1 MENYPIEVSIII
13 PNYNYARF
21 LQQRIESVL
30 AQTYTDYEI
39 ILLDDAST
47 DDSVSIL
54 NHYKTNSRVAH
65 LEINSVNTGSPFI
78 QWQKGISL
86 SRGKYI
92 WIAESD
98 DVADSSFLEKAVS
111 ILNQYPHASFCF
123 LGSHCIDEK
132 GNKLSTD
139 FDRWTSKQLR
149 RPYNIGV
156 FDSEDY
162 IKQNLYW
169 RNYIYNASGVVFR
182 KQCFEQIKDLSCF
195 SMRYSGDWLF
205 WIEMARQGSVIELYE
220 KLNFFRLH
228 STSTTV
234 EGNASGNAILEDI
247 QVVHYV
253 ESFSYPIGRYKRLMR
268 HGMLYKNIKRA
279 KVDPKMRLLLFEKLN
294 TLHFTAFGYQSGE
307 LFQRLNPFFQGTEN
321 FVVHR
326 GNGIDGINTY
336 EAHLQVIGVY
346 IAICCLEV
354 DIRHIDAYTI
364 AIGCLAIDSQFFQF
378 VRQ

>member
-1 MENYPIEVSIII
+1 M
-13 PNYNYARF
+13 A
-21 LQQRIESVL
+21 
-30 AQTYTDYEI
+30 
-39 ILLDDAST
+39 
-47 DDSVSIL
+47 
-54 NHYKTNSRVAH
+54 
-65 LEINSVNTGSPFI
+65 
-78 QWQKGISL
+78 KGISL

-279 KVDPKMRLLLFEKLN
+279 KVDPKMRLLLFEKLKGC
-294 TLHFTAFGYQSGE
+294 FGTSVWTYRWERVNKYMS
-307 LFQRLNPFFQGTEN
+307 FLNPWQPT
-321 FVVHR
+321 R
-326 GNGIDGINTY
+326 DRDR
-336 EAHLQVIGVY
+336 L
-346 IAICCLEV
+346 
-354 DIRHIDAYTI
+354 
-364 AIGCLAIDSQFFQF
+364 
-378 VRQ
+378 

>member
-1 MENYPIEVSIII
+1 MENHSVEVSVII

-65 LEINSVNTGSPFI
+65 LEINSVNTGSPFA

-98 DVADSSFLEKAVS
+98 DAADSPFLEKAVS
-111 ILNQYPHASFCF
+111 VLNQYPHASFCF

-132 GNKLSTD
+132 GNELSTD

-149 RPYNIGV
+149 RPYNLGV
-156 FDSEDY
+156 FDGEDY
-162 IKQNLYW
+162 IKHNLYW

-205 WIEMARQGSVIELYE
+205 WIEMARQGAVLEVYE
-220 KLNFFRLH
+220 KMNKFRLH
-228 STSTTV
+228 NVSTTKKAQKTG
-234 EGNASGNAILEDI
+234 EGVREDI
-247 QVVHYV
+247 YIINRIEQFLPNIGKQRKVVRHG
-253 ESFSYPIGRYKRLMR
+253 SFYKEIKRL
-268 HGMLYKNIKRA
+268 KVSAAIKEE
-279 KVDPKMRLLLFEKLN
+279 LLLHLVSSLKANSSDYCIERFNKSFNWFMPWLI
-294 TLHFTAFGYQSGE
+294 TRDKD
-307 LFQRLNPFFQGTEN
+307 RL
-321 FVVHR
+321 
-326 GNGIDGINTY
+326 
-336 EAHLQVIGVY
+336 
-346 IAICCLEV
+346 
-354 DIRHIDAYTI
+354 
-364 AIGCLAIDSQFFQF
+364 
-378 VRQ
+378 

>member
-1 MENYPIEVSIII
+1 M
-13 PNYNYARF
+13 
-21 LQQRIESVL
+21 
-30 AQTYTDYEI
+30 
-39 ILLDDAST
+39 
-47 DDSVSIL
+47 
-54 NHYKTNSRVAH
+54 
-65 LEINSVNTGSPFI
+65 EINSVNTGSPFI

-279 KVDPKMRLLLFEKLN
+279 KVDPKMRLLLFEKLKGC
-294 TLHFTAFGYQSGE
+294 FGTSVWTYRWERVNKYMS
-307 LFQRLNPFFQGTEN
+307 FLNPWQPT
-321 FVVHR
+321 R
-326 GNGIDGINTY
+326 DRDR
-336 EAHLQVIGVY
+336 L
-346 IAICCLEV
+346 
-354 DIRHIDAYTI
+354 
-364 AIGCLAIDSQFFQF
+364 
-378 VRQ
+378 

>member
-1 MENYPIEVSIII
+1 M
-13 PNYNYARF
+13 
-21 LQQRIESVL
+21 
-30 AQTYTDYEI
+30 
-39 ILLDDAST
+39 
-47 DDSVSIL
+47 
-54 NHYKTNSRVAH
+54 
-65 LEINSVNTGSPFI
+65 
-78 QWQKGISL
+78 

-111 ILNQYPHASFCF
+111 ILNQYPHASFCS

-279 KVDPKMRLLLFEKLN
+279 KVDPKMRLLLFEKLKGC
-294 TLHFTAFGYQSGE
+294 FGTSVWTYRWERVNKYMS
-307 LFQRLNPFFQGTEN
+307 FLNPWQPT
-321 FVVHR
+321 R
-326 GNGIDGINTY
+326 DRDR
-336 EAHLQVIGVY
+336 L
-346 IAICCLEV
+346 
-354 DIRHIDAYTI
+354 
-364 AIGCLAIDSQFFQF
+364 
-378 VRQ
+378 

>member
-1 MENYPIEVSIII
+1 MENHPVEVSVII

-65 LEINSVNTGSPFI
+65 LEINSVNTGSPFA

-98 DVADSSFLEKAVS
+98 DAADSSFLEKAVS
-111 ILNQYPHASFCF
+111 VLNQYPHASFCF

-132 GNKLSTD
+132 GNELSTD

-149 RPYNIGV
+149 RPYNLGV
-156 FDSEDY
+156 FDGEDY
-162 IKQNLYW
+162 IKHNLYW

-205 WIEMARQGSVIELYE
+205 WIEMARQGAVLEVYE
-220 KLNFFRLH
+220 KMNKFRLH
-228 STSTTV
+228 NVSTTKKAQKTG
-234 EGNASGNAILEDI
+234 EGVREDI
-247 QVVHYV
+247 YIINRIEQFLPNIGKQRKVVRHGSFYKEIKRLKVSAATKEELLLHLVSSLKANSSNYYV
-253 ESFSYPIGRYKRLMR
+253 ERFNKNFSWLIPWLVTRDTDRL
-268 HGMLYKNIKRA
+268 
-279 KVDPKMRLLLFEKLN
+279 
-294 TLHFTAFGYQSGE
+294 
-307 LFQRLNPFFQGTEN
+307 
-321 FVVHR
+321 
-326 GNGIDGINTY
+326 
-336 EAHLQVIGVY
+336 
-346 IAICCLEV
+346 
-354 DIRHIDAYTI
+354 
-364 AIGCLAIDSQFFQF
+364 
-378 VRQ
+378 

>member
-1 MENYPIEVSIII
+1 MENHSVEVSIII

-54 NHYKTNSRVAH
+54 NHYKTNPRVAH
-65 LEINSVNTGSPFI
+65 LEINSVNTGSPFA

-98 DVADSSFLEKAVS
+98 DVAEPFFLEKAVS
-111 ILNQYPHASFCF
+111 VLNQYPCASFCF

-132 GNKLSTD
+132 DNQLSTD

-149 RPYNIGV
+149 RPYNLGV
-156 FDSEDY
+156 FDGEDY
-162 IKQNLYW
+162 IKHNLYW

-205 WIEMARQGSVIELYE
+205 WIEMAKQGMVLEVYE
-220 KLNFFRLH
+220 KLNKFRLH
-228 STSTTV
+228 NVSTTKKAQKTG
-234 EGNASGNAILEDI
+234 EGVREDI
-247 QVVHYV
+247 YIVHKIEQYLPNIGKQRKVIRHGSFYKEIKRLKVPIETKEELLLHLVSSLKANSSNYYV
-253 ESFSYPIGRYKRLMR
+253 ERFNKSFSWLMPWLVTRDTDRL
-268 HGMLYKNIKRA
+268 
-279 KVDPKMRLLLFEKLN
+279 
-294 TLHFTAFGYQSGE
+294 
-307 LFQRLNPFFQGTEN
+307 
-321 FVVHR
+321 
-326 GNGIDGINTY
+326 
-336 EAHLQVIGVY
+336 
-346 IAICCLEV
+346 
-354 DIRHIDAYTI
+354 
-364 AIGCLAIDSQFFQF
+364 
-378 VRQ
+378 

>member
-1 MENYPIEVSIII
+1 M
-13 PNYNYARF
+13 
-21 LQQRIESVL
+21 
-30 AQTYTDYEI
+30 
-39 ILLDDAST
+39 
-47 DDSVSIL
+47 
-54 NHYKTNSRVAH
+54 
-65 LEINSVNTGSPFI
+65 
-78 QWQKGISL
+78 

-279 KVDPKMRLLLFEKLN
+279 KVDPKMRLLLFEKLKGC
-294 TLHFTAFGYQSGE
+294 FGTSVWTYRWERVNKYMS
-307 LFQRLNPFFQGTEN
+307 FLNPWQPT
-321 FVVHR
+321 R
-326 GNGIDGINTY
+326 DRDR
-336 EAHLQVIGVY
+336 L
-346 IAICCLEV
+346 
-354 DIRHIDAYTI
+354 
-364 AIGCLAIDSQFFQF
+364 
-378 VRQ
+378 

>member
-1 MENYPIEVSIII
+1 M
-13 PNYNYARF
+13 
-21 LQQRIESVL
+21 
-30 AQTYTDYEI
+30 
-39 ILLDDAST
+39 
-47 DDSVSIL
+47 
-54 NHYKTNSRVAH
+54 
-65 LEINSVNTGSPFI
+65 
-78 QWQKGISL
+78 

-205 WIEMARQGSVIELYE
+205 WIEICRQGNVIRINRKLNYFRQHDNKVSPKAEKEGAYFIEGGRILEYMISLLNLSSYQQYVVGGRTLKRLLKDAKTRVGLKQKALNAHPELFRGGVFSIWLYE
-220 KLNFFRLH
+220 FDKIFNISHLH
-228 STSTTV
+228 
-234 EGNASGNAILEDI
+234 
-247 QVVHYV
+247 
-253 ESFSYPIGRYKRLMR
+253 R
-268 HGMLYKNIKRA
+268 
-279 KVDPKMRLLLFEKLN
+279 
-294 TLHFTAFGYQSGE
+294 
-307 LFQRLNPFFQGTEN
+307 
-321 FVVHR
+321 
-326 GNGIDGINTY
+326 
-336 EAHLQVIGVY
+336 
-346 IAICCLEV
+346 
-354 DIRHIDAYTI
+354 
-364 AIGCLAIDSQFFQF
+364 
-378 VRQ
+378 

>member
-1 MENYPIEVSIII
+1 MENHSVEVSVII

-65 LEINSVNTGSPFI
+65 LEINSVNTGSPFA

-98 DVADSSFLEKAVS
+98 DAADSSFLEKAVS
-111 ILNQYPHASFCF
+111 VLNQYPHASFCF

-132 GNKLSTD
+132 GNELSTD

-149 RPYNIGV
+149 RPYNLGV
-156 FDSEDY
+156 FDGEDY
-162 IKQNLYW
+162 IKHNLYW

-205 WIEMARQGSVIELYE
+205 WIEMARQGAVLEVYE
-220 KLNFFRLH
+220 KMNKFRLH
-228 STSTTV
+228 NVSTTKKAQKTG
-234 EGNASGNAILEDI
+234 EGVREDI
-247 QVVHYV
+247 YIINRIEQFLPNIGKQRKVVRHG
-253 ESFSYPIGRYKRLMR
+253 SFYKEIKRL
-268 HGMLYKNIKRA
+268 KVSAAIKEE
-279 KVDPKMRLLLFEKLN
+279 LLLHLVSSLKANSSDYCIERFNKSFNWFMPWLI
-294 TLHFTAFGYQSGE
+294 TRDKD
-307 LFQRLNPFFQGTEN
+307 RL
-321 FVVHR
+321 
-326 GNGIDGINTY
+326 
-336 EAHLQVIGVY
+336 
-346 IAICCLEV
+346 
-354 DIRHIDAYTI
+354 
-364 AIGCLAIDSQFFQF
+364 
-378 VRQ
+378 

>member
-1 MENYPIEVSIII
+1 M
-13 PNYNYARF
+13 
-21 LQQRIESVL
+21 
-30 AQTYTDYEI
+30 
-39 ILLDDAST
+39 
-47 DDSVSIL
+47 
-54 NHYKTNSRVAH
+54 
-65 LEINSVNTGSPFI
+65 EINSVNTGSPFI

-205 WIEMARQGSVIELYE
+205 WIEMARQGSVVELYE
-220 KLNFFRLH
+220 KLNLFRLH

-253 ESFSYPIGRYKRLMR
+253 ESFSYPIGCYKRLMR

-279 KVDPKMRLLLFEKLN
+279 KVNPKMRLLLFEKLKQC
-294 TLHFTAFGYQSGE
+294 FGTSVWAYRWERVNKYMS
-307 LFQRLNPFFQGTEN
+307 FLNPWQPT
-321 FVVHR
+321 R
-326 GNGIDGINTY
+326 DRDR
-336 EAHLQVIGVY
+336 L
-346 IAICCLEV
+346 
-354 DIRHIDAYTI
+354 
-364 AIGCLAIDSQFFQF
+364 
-378 VRQ
+378 

>member
-1 MENYPIEVSIII
+1 MENHPVEVSVII

-21 LQQRIESVL
+21 LQQRIDSVL

-54 NHYKTNSRVAH
+54 NHYKTNSCITH
-65 LEINSVNTGSPFI
+65 LEINSVNTGSPFA

-98 DVADSSFLEKAVS
+98 DAADSSFLEKAVS
-111 ILNQYPHASFCF
+111 VLNQYPHASFCF

-132 GNKLSTD
+132 GNELSTD

-149 RPYNIGV
+149 RPYNLGV
-156 FDSEDY
+156 FDGEDY
-162 IKQNLYW
+162 IKHNLYW

-205 WIEMARQGSVIELYE
+205 WIEMARQGAVLEVYE
-220 KLNFFRLH
+220 KMNKFRLH
-228 STSTTV
+228 NVSTTKKAQKTG
-234 EGNASGNAILEDI
+234 EGVREDI
-247 QVVHYV
+247 YIINRIEQFLPNIGKQRKVVRHGSFYKEIKRLKVSAATKEELLLHLVSSLKANSSNYYV
-253 ESFSYPIGRYKRLMR
+253 ERFNKNFSWLIPWLVTRDTDRL
-268 HGMLYKNIKRA
+268 
-279 KVDPKMRLLLFEKLN
+279 
-294 TLHFTAFGYQSGE
+294 
-307 LFQRLNPFFQGTEN
+307 
-321 FVVHR
+321 
-326 GNGIDGINTY
+326 
-336 EAHLQVIGVY
+336 
-346 IAICCLEV
+346 
-354 DIRHIDAYTI
+354 
-364 AIGCLAIDSQFFQF
+364 
-378 VRQ
+378 

>member
-234 EGNASGNAILEDI
+234 EGNASGN
-247 QVVHYV
+247 
-253 ESFSYPIGRYKRLMR
+253 
-268 HGMLYKNIKRA
+268 
-279 KVDPKMRLLLFEKLN
+279 
-294 TLHFTAFGYQSGE
+294 
-307 LFQRLNPFFQGTEN
+307 
-321 FVVHR
+321 
-326 GNGIDGINTY
+326 
-336 EAHLQVIGVY
+336 
-346 IAICCLEV
+346 
-354 DIRHIDAYTI
+354 
-364 AIGCLAIDSQFFQF
+364 DS
-378 VRQ
+378 

>member
-1 MENYPIEVSIII
+1 MENHSVEVSVII

-65 LEINSVNTGSPFI
+65 LEINSVNTGSPFA

-98 DVADSSFLEKAVS
+98 DAADSSFLDKAVS
-111 ILNQYPHASFCF
+111 VLNQYPHASFCF

-132 GNKLSTD
+132 GNELSTD

-149 RPYNIGV
+149 RPYNLGV
-156 FDSEDY
+156 FDGEDY
-162 IKQNLYW
+162 IKHNLYW

-205 WIEMARQGSVIELYE
+205 WIEMARQGAVLEVYE
-220 KLNFFRLH
+220 KMNKFRLH
-228 STSTTV
+228 NVSTTKKAQKTG
-234 EGNASGNAILEDI
+234 EGVREDI
-247 QVVHYV
+247 YIVNRIEQFLPDVGKQRKAVRHG
-253 ESFSYPIGRYKRLMR
+253 SFYKEIKRLK
-268 HGMLYKNIKRA
+268 LSIETKEE
-279 KVDPKMRLLLFEKLN
+279 LLLHLVSSLDANPSNYYLERFNKNVSWLIPCLI
-294 TLHFTAFGYQSGE
+294 TRDKD
-307 LFQRLNPFFQGTEN
+307 RL
-321 FVVHR
+321 
-326 GNGIDGINTY
+326 
-336 EAHLQVIGVY
+336 
-346 IAICCLEV
+346 
-354 DIRHIDAYTI
+354 
-364 AIGCLAIDSQFFQF
+364 
-378 VRQ
+378 

>member
-1 MENYPIEVSIII
+1 M
-13 PNYNYARF
+13 
-21 LQQRIESVL
+21 
-30 AQTYTDYEI
+30 
-39 ILLDDAST
+39 
-47 DDSVSIL
+47 
-54 NHYKTNSRVAH
+54 
-65 LEINSVNTGSPFI
+65 
-78 QWQKGISL
+78 
-86 SRGKYI
+86 
-92 WIAESD
+92 
-98 DVADSSFLEKAVS
+98 EKAVS

-279 KVDPKMRLLLFEKLN
+279 KVDPKMRLLLFEKLKGCFDTSVWTYRWERVN
-294 TLHFTAFGYQSGE
+294 KYMSF
-307 LFQRLNPFFQGTEN
+307 LNPWQPT
-321 FVVHR
+321 R
-326 GNGIDGINTY
+326 DRDR
-336 EAHLQVIGVY
+336 L
-346 IAICCLEV
+346 
-354 DIRHIDAYTI
+354 
-364 AIGCLAIDSQFFQF
+364 
-378 VRQ
+378 

>member
-1 MENYPIEVSIII
+1 M
-13 PNYNYARF
+13 
-21 LQQRIESVL
+21 
-30 AQTYTDYEI
+30 
-39 ILLDDAST
+39 
-47 DDSVSIL
+47 
-54 NHYKTNSRVAH
+54 
-65 LEINSVNTGSPFI
+65 
-78 QWQKGISL
+78 

-279 KVDPKMRLLLFEKLN
+279 KVNPKMRLLLFEKLKGC
-294 TLHFTAFGYQSGE
+294 FGTSVWTYRWERVNKYMS
-307 LFQRLNPFFQGTEN
+307 FLNPWQPT
-321 FVVHR
+321 R
-326 GNGIDGINTY
+326 DRDR
-336 EAHLQVIGVY
+336 L
-346 IAICCLEV
+346 
-354 DIRHIDAYTI
+354 
-364 AIGCLAIDSQFFQF
+364 
-378 VRQ
+378 

>member
-65 LEINSVNTGSPFI
+65 LEINSVNTGSPFA

-156 FDSEDY
+156 FDIEDY

-253 ESFSYPIGRYKRLMR
+253 ESFSYPIGCYKRLMR
-268 HGMLYKNIKRA
+268 HGI
-279 KVDPKMRLLLFEKLN
+279 
-294 TLHFTAFGYQSGE
+294 
-307 LFQRLNPFFQGTEN
+307 
-321 FVVHR
+321 
-326 GNGIDGINTY
+326 
-336 EAHLQVIGVY
+336 
-346 IAICCLEV
+346 
-354 DIRHIDAYTI
+354 
-364 AIGCLAIDSQFFQF
+364 
-378 VRQ
+378 